1 MNKTIKKLMI
11 SNENVDDQSDE
22 KQKFVSVINNNEL
35 YFYEGI
41 NPTSILLLNKTI
53 SDLSRH
59 MLITQITFDLPQP
72 PHIKLHINSD
82 GGEVFSALSLVDRIR
97 SSKVPIHSYAEGLV
111 ASAATL
117 ISVSCQKRYIGRNA
131 IILIHQVRSW
141 FEGTYEDFK
150 DEKQNMDLIMKLV
163 KDVYLKHTKFKEN
176 ELDELLKRDIYL
188 NAEDAIKYGI
198 ADEII

>member
-1 MNKTIKKLMI
+1 MTRKLMLG
-11 SNENVDDQSDE
+11 NEAADDESDE
-22 KQKFVSVINNNEL
+22 KQKFVSAINNNEL

-41 NPTSILLLNKTI
+41 HPNSILLLNKNI
-53 SDLSRH
+53 NDLSRH

-97 SSKVPIHSYAEGLV
+97 TSKVPIHSYAEGLV

-117 ISVSCQKRYIGRNA
+117 ISVSCQKRYIRKNT
-131 IILIHQVRSW
+131 ILLIHQVRSW

-150 DEKQNMDLIMKLV
+150 DEKQNMDLIMKIV
-163 KDVYLKHTKFKEN
+163 KDIYLTHTKFKEE
-176 ELDELLKRDIYL
+176 ELNELLKRDIYL
-188 NAEDAIKYGI
+188 NAEDAIRYGL

>member
-1 MNKTIKKLMI
+1 MTRKLMLG
-11 SNENVDDQSDE
+11 NEDADDESDE
-22 KQKFVSVINNNEL
+22 KQKFVSAINNNEL

-41 NPTSILLLNKTI
+41 HPNSILLLNKNI
-53 SDLSRH
+53 NDLSRH

-97 SSKVPIHSYAEGLV
+97 TSKVPIHSYAEGLV

-117 ISVSCQKRYIGRNA
+117 ISVSCQKRYIRKNT
-131 IILIHQVRSW
+131 ILLIHQVRSW

-150 DEKQNMDLIMKLV
+150 DEKQNMDLIMKIV
-163 KDVYLKHTKFKEN
+163 KDIYLTHTKFKEE
-176 ELDELLKRDIYL
+176 ELNELLKRDIYL
-188 NAEDAIKYGI
+188 NAEDAIRYGL

>member
-1 MNKTIKKLMI
+1 MIRKLMLG
-11 SNENVDDQSDE
+11 NEDADDESDE
-22 KQKFVSVINNNEL
+22 KQKFVSAINNNEL

-41 NPTSILLLNKTI
+41 NPNSILLLNKNI
-53 SDLSRH
+53 NDLSRH

-97 SSKVPIHSYAEGLV
+97 TSNVPIHSYAEGLV

-117 ISVSCQKRYIGRNA
+117 ISVSCQKRYIRKNT
-131 IILIHQVRSW
+131 ILLIHQVRSW

-150 DEKQNMDLIMKLV
+150 DEKQNMDLIMKIV
-163 KDVYLKHTKFKEN
+163 KDIYLTHTKFKEE
-176 ELDELLKRDIYL
+176 ELNELLKRDIYL
-188 NAEDAIKYGI
+188 NAEDAIRYGL